1 MEEMDASFPERD
13 EDSEASRGQEDA
25 GMETNGDLE
34 GSVATQTSKVAPPP
48 ANHTEDDATQ
58 EPSALSF
65 PEMLQALRAFARKRW
80 VLFLVL
86 GLLGVGYALLGSLA
100 TAFEGLGW
108 KGWFSLAAVTILV
121 GCLAISL
128 LPTHVLFALTLGVLV
143 AFQCVSPQ
151 DSLVGF
157 SNVGVATVAILFMVA
172 NGVTRTNAL
181 GIMFRFF
188 MGNKKISLRLALF
201 KIVTPLGLASG
212 FLNNTPIF
220 AMAIPVILRW
230 CRTVQYAPSKLLM
243 PINNALILG
252 GTITLIG
259 TSTNLIVSGLAEGDP
274 TLVDKEGN
282 PLSFGIFGI
291 TRLGIIYFGIGVVY
305 VVAFAPIDALLPAR
319 QTYDSQITEHAKEYM
334 VSMRVSSKAKTVI
347 NQTVESAGLRHLRG
361 LFLVEIQRGTSIIPA
376 PAPDDRIEEGDILVF
391 SGQIDTVVDLYKR
404 DAGLVP
410 LQSEGEEPM
419 LSARFTHSLYEVVVS
434 PNSLLLNGRRI
445 RDVGFRQ
452 QFGAAVVAVAS
463 SSGSL
468 IMNQKLGDI
477 ELHGGDTL
485 LVEAG
490 SRFFRR
496 WGRNPNFALVYP
508 LKDSSPPRDDW
519 PHIIASLIIAVA
531 MVTVAA
537 AEVTG
542 IYTTA
547 IVAALA
553 MLVTGCQNIRESGSA
568 IDIPVML
575 TIALAFGVGKA
586 IETTGTGT
594 AIANFIVWWLEPL
607 GAIGVLFAIYVVV
620 AILTS
625 VITNNGA
632 VAIMFPIVSGIL
644 KDGTV
649 SDLDPYAAMYVLML
663 AGSASFSTPIGYQT
677 NLMAHSAG
685 AYHFLDWIRFGIGL
699 QVVLMVAGVVG
710 AFYLY

>member
-1 MEEMDASFPERD
+1 MTNETVPGRD
-13 EDSEASRGQEDA
+13 EANGTSSPGRSI
-25 GMETNGDLE
+25 GMEAKDENAEDVPE
-34 GSVATQTSKVAPPP
+34 TQAAEMTPPP
-48 ANHTEDDATQ
+48 APQSDDEKKTETIGRIAMDG
-58 EPSALSF
+58 
-65 PEMLQALRAFARKRW
+65 LQATVAFLRNRW
-80 VLFLVL
+80 VLLLVL

-100 TAFEGLGW
+100 TAFDRLSW
-108 KGWFSLAAVTILV
+108 KAWFSLASVTVLV
-121 GCLAISL
+121 GCLAIGL
-128 LPTHVLFALTLGVLV
+128 LPSHVLFAITLGVLV
-143 AFQCVSPQ
+143 AFQCVSPP

-181 GIMFRFF
+181 GIMFRYF
-188 MGNKKISLRLALF
+188 MGNKRISLRVALF

-259 TSTNLIVSGLAEGDP
+259 TSTNLIVSGLAESDT
-274 TLVDKEGN
+274 TLVDKDGN

-291 TRLGIIYFGIGVVY
+291 TKLGIIYFGIGVIY
-305 VVAFAPIDALLPAR
+305 VVIFAPFDALLPER
-319 QTYDSQITEHAKEYM
+319 QTYDSQIAEHAKEYM
-334 VSMRVSSKAKTVI
+334 VSMKVSSKAKTVI
-347 NQTVESAGLRHLRG
+347 NQTIESAGLRHLRG

-410 LQSEGEEPM
+410 IQTEGEEPM
-419 LSARFTHSLYEVVVS
+419 LSPRFTHSLYEVVVS

-490 SRFFRR
+490 SRFYRR
-496 WGRNPNFALVYP
+496 WGRNSNFALVYP

-519 PHIIASLIIAVA
+519 PHIIISLAIAAA
-531 MVTVAA
+531 MVAIAA

-553 MLVTGCQNIRESGSA
+553 MLITGCQNIRESGA
-568 IDIPVML
+568 AVDIPVMM
-575 TIALAFGVGKA
+575 TIALAFGVGKS
-586 IETTGTGT
+586 IETTGAGT

-607 GAIGVLFAIYVVV
+607 GAMGVLFAIYIVVT
-620 AILTS
+620 ILTS

-649 SDLDPYAAMYVLML
+649 SNLDPYAAMYVLML

-685 AYHFLDWIRFGIGL
+685 AYQFSDWVRFGLGL
-699 QVVLMVAGVVG
+699 QIVLMIVGVVG

>member
-1 MEEMDASFPERD
+1 MVDGNVPEQNEAKDASTTDPGARM
-13 EDSEASRGQEDA
+13 EAHEETW
-25 GMETNGDLE
+25 MEQGD
-34 GSVATQTSKVAPPP
+34 TQTTKEAPAP
-48 ANHTEDDATQ
+48 APQSDDEEKMEPNGRSFAEGCQATL
-58 EPSALSF
+58 AY
-65 PEMLQALRAFARKRW
+65 LRNKW
-80 VLFLVL
+80 VLVLVL
-86 GLLGVGYALLGSLA
+86 GLLGVGYALLGTLA
-100 TAFEGLGW
+100 TAFDGLSW
-108 KGWFSLAAVTILV
+108 KAWFSLASVTVLV
-121 GCLAISL
+121 GCLAVGV
-128 LPTHVLFALTLGVLV
+128 LPTHVLFAITLGVLV
-143 AFQCVSPQ
+143 AFQCVSPP

-181 GIMFRFF
+181 GIMFRYF

-259 TSTNLIVSGLAEGDP
+259 TSTNLIVSGLAESDQ

-291 TRLGIIYFGIGVVY
+291 TKLGIIYFGIGVIY
-305 VVAFAPIDALLPAR
+305 VVIFAPIDALLPER
-319 QTYDSQITEHAKEYM
+319 QTYDSQIAEHAKEYM
-334 VSMRVSSKAKTVI
+334 VSMKVSSKAKTVI

-361 LFLVEIQRGTSIIPA
+361 LFLVEIQRGPSIIPA
-376 PAPDDRIEEGDILVF
+376 PAPDDRIEEGDVLVF

-410 LQSEGEEPM
+410 IQTEGEEPM
-419 LSARFTHSLYEVVVS
+419 LSPRFTHSLYEVVVS

-452 QFGAAVVAVAS
+452 QFGAAVVAAAS

-468 IMNQKLGDI
+468 IVNQKLGDI

-490 SRFFRR
+490 PRFYRR

-519 PHIIASLIIAVA
+519 PHIIISLTIAAA
-531 MVTVAA
+531 MVAVAA

-575 TIALAFGVGKA
+575 TIALAFGVGKS
-586 IETTGTGT
+586 IETTGAGA
-594 AIANFIVWWLEPL
+594 AISNFIVWWLKPL

-644 KDGTV
+644 KDGSV

-685 AYHFLDWIRFGIGL
+685 AYQFSDWARFGLGL
-699 QVVLMVAGVVG
+699 QIVLMIAGVVG
-710 AFYLY
+710 AFFLY